1 MTAHQNFSDATA
13 AGAFEISAA
22 FKERQACLAM
32 SYNDLGPA
40 GQEAA
45 NRGID
50 RETEIMEASATSIAD
65 VICKLWA
72 ALGHV
77 DQTRELEKAILR
89 ADYAAIAALD
99 PGLDWGS
106 RTLLDAVLQLER
118 LTGIQMLS
126 DNAHEIGGD
135 A

>member
-1 MTAHQNFSDATA
+1 MTAHQKFSDAST
-13 AGAFEISAA
+13 AGALDIRAA
-22 FKERQACLAM
+22 FKERQACLAL
-32 SYNDLGPA
+32 SYNDRGVA
-40 GQEAA
+40 GQEAS

-50 RETEIMEASATSIAD
+50 REVEIMEASATSMAD

-77 DQTRELEKAILR
+77 DQTRDLEKAILR
-89 ADYAAIAALD
+89 GDYDAIALLD
-99 PGLDWGS
+99 PELDWSS

-118 LTGIQMLS
+118 LSGIQMLGV
-126 DNAHEIGGD
+126 NAHEIGGD

>member
-1 MTAHQNFSDATA
+1 MTAHQNFNDAATA
-13 AGAFEISAA
+13 SAFEISAA
-22 FKERQACLAM
+22 FKERQACLAL
-32 SYNDLGPA
+32 SYNDLGLA

-89 ADYAAIAALD
+89 GDYATIATLD
-99 PGLDWGS
+99 PELDWGS

-118 LTGIQMLS
+118 LTGVQVLS
-126 DNAHEIGGD
+126 ANAHEIGGD